1 VLKHT
6 QSTRDSGEA
15 LEMLLARFVGWID
28 MVVPFC
34 MDLCI
39 QFTTILAQMGFYVF
53 LILKVSSIGSFHYLY
68 NVPVTR
74 VHGLISLGV
83 VEGRLC
89 ISVST
94 HTNPKEFCTWV
105 MKEYGVKDSWTQQ
118 FVIEKACKT
127 VLCFAPRYC

>member
-1 VLKHT
+1 MEKITNGMVLKHT

-68 NVPVTR
+68 NVPVT
-74 VHGLISLGV
+74 
-83 VEGRLC
+83 
-89 ISVST
+89 
-94 HTNPKEFCTWV
+94 EFAVNKFGSC
-105 MKEYGVKDSWTQQ
+105 
-118 FVIEKACKT
+118 
-127 VLCFAPRYC
+127 